1 MAEALTQAQSREEQQ
16 SPVDELVA
24 YLRAHPYKFDH
35 SKAELAQ
42 RFGMDEEFVGDVLD
56 TLRGSPNKLPTF
68 DSFFKAFSVTLR
80 TVGTYLSKLHDE
92 LTERP
97 VVAVL
102 VTLVLTVSVMLLLR
116 QAGFMG
122 LLPVPASSVPQ
133 TVQNAGVMLGGAAI
147 VLHALVYFRH
157 GMIRYAF
164 YGSAIVLVVAVSLFT
179 YLGWG
184 RPIDVN
190 PSQVIPADRALPFL
204 IFAGVVVSAF
214 YFAFATV
221 VCLAG
226 GYWHTSRADRE
237 QKRLTRQE
245 LIDRLFYL
253 QERLRDERF
262 DPAMKRKQSLVATLR
277 VTPWIPVVGLVAGF
291 AVGVVSVVLRSSFAT
306 APPVDSEQTMSLPEF
321 VAVVTQTLTGL
332 SFLAVGYLSGGIRR
346 AIVALVLMFAGTL
359 MAELMP
365 LQFFGPD
372 YFEYLRTSGALL
384 EGLLNTL
391 LLAILVGVGAH
402 IDKRARVRQKLQEHD
417 PAHVTAE
424 IVEIQWRL
432 SPTAAASCV
441 VVVDVAGSTRMK
453 AEADPLAVEYSFRAF
468 QTFVSNVTAKRGGT
482 VLSTAGDGAVLAFAS
497 CAEALYAAK
506 EIQTK
511 IAQFNSHTNRLSST
525 FRVRIGMHTGQVSAH
540 LQDVP
545 FNELIDIAAH
555 VEREAPVSGIALT
568 QRVVENL
575 QDERVAA
582 LKDQVDGQNVYV
594 VLNPT
599 LVV

>member
-1 MAEALTQAQSREEQQ
+1 MAEALTQTHGREGEQ

-35 SKAELAQ
+35 NKAELAE

-56 TLRGSPNKLPTF
+56 TLRGSPNKLPAF
-68 DSFFKAFSVTLR
+68 DSIFRATKVTARTVWSSVTR
-80 TVGTYLSKLHDE
+80 LHDE
-92 LTERP
+92 FTERP
-97 VVAVL
+97 MVAL
-102 VTLVLTVSVMLLLR
+102 FVTLALSVAVMLLLR
-116 QAGFMG
+116 QAGMVGF
-122 LLPVPASSVPQ
+122 LPVAEGEVDSTLQ
-133 TVQNAGVMLGGAAI
+133 TIGSLLGGAVI
-147 VLHALVYFRH
+147 VLHGLIYFRH
-157 GMIRYAF
+157 GMIRFAIF
-164 YGSAIVLVVAVSLFT
+164 GSGIVLAVAVALLS
-179 YLGWG
+179 YLGSG
-184 RPIDVN
+184 RDLTVN
-190 PSQVIPADRALPFL
+190 QTETVPAERALPL
-204 IFAGVVVSAF
+204 LVFAGIVISVF
-214 YFAFATV
+214 YFGFAAIV
-221 VCLAG
+221 SLAG
-226 GYWHTSRADRE
+226 GYWRTNQADRV

-245 LIDRLFYL
+245 LIDRLFSL
-253 QERLRDERF
+253 QERLRDQKF
-262 DPAMKRKQSLVATLR
+262 DPTVKRRPSLLALLR
-277 VTPWIPVVGLVAGF
+277 VTPWIPVIGLACGFFLGLVT
-291 AVGVVSVVLRSSFAT
+291 VSLRNSFGSS
-306 APPVDSEQTMSLPEF
+306 APVTSDAWMLLPGPVML
-321 VAVVTQTLTGL
+321 VTQSLTGAA
-332 SFLAVGYLSGGIRR
+332 FVIVGYLSGGIRR

-359 MAELMP
+359 VAELLP
-365 LQFFGPD
+365 FRFFGPD
-372 YFEYLRTSGALL
+372 YIDHLKSSGQLL
-384 EGLLNTL
+384 QGLLNTL
-391 LLAILVGVGAH
+391 LVAVLVGVGAH

-468 QTFVSNVTAKRGGT
+468 QAFVSGVTTKRGGA
-482 VLSTAGDGAVLAFAS
+482 VLSTAGDGAVLAFNS

-506 EIQTK
+506 ELQTK
-511 IAQFNSHTNRLSST
+511 IARFNESTNRLPSS

-555 VEREAPVSGIALT
+555 VEREAPVGGIAVT

-582 LKDQVDGQNVYV
+582 LKDQVDGQNVFV

>member
-1 MAEALTQAQSREEQQ
+1 MAEALTQTQGREEQQ

-35 SKAELAQ
+35 PKSELAK
-42 RFGMDEEFVGDVLD
+42 RFGMDEEFVADVLD

-68 DSFFKAFSVTLR
+68 DSFFKAFSVTAR
-80 TVGTYLSKLHDE
+80 GVGTYLLRLYDE
-92 LTERP
+92 FTERP

-102 VTLVLTVSVMLLLR
+102 VTLVLSVSVMMLLR
-116 QAGFMG
+116 HAGFLGM
-122 LLPVPASSVPQ
+122 LPVPEAKVAEAL
-133 TVQNAGVMLGGAAI
+133 QNVGLMLGGAVV

-164 YGSAIVLVVAVSLFT
+164 YGSSVVLAIAVSMFT
-179 YLGWG
+179 YLGRG
-184 RPIDVN
+184 RPLTVN
-190 PSQVIPADRALPFL
+190 GAFVPAEHAMPYYV
-204 IFAGVVVSAF
+204 FAGFAVTAF
-214 YFAFATV
+214 YFGFAAV
-221 VCLAG
+221 ACLVG
-226 GYWHTSRADRE
+226 GYWHTNTADRQ

-262 DPAMKRKQSLVATLR
+262 DPTVRRRQSIVAVLR
-277 VTPWIPVVGLVAGF
+277 TTPWMPVIGLGAGLVVGIAT
-291 AVGVVSVVLRSSFAT
+291 VVLRSSFAG
-306 APPVDSEQTMSLPEF
+306 PPLADSGLYMWLPEPIKLLSRL
-321 VAVVTQTLTGL
+321 VTGL
-332 SFLAVGYLSGGIRR
+332 SFLALGYLSGGIRR
-346 AIVALVLMFAGTL
+346 AVIALVLMFAGTL
-359 MAELMP
+359 AAEMMP
-365 LQFFGPD
+365 LPFFGPD
-372 YFEYLRTSGALL
+372 YIEYLKSSGAML

-391 LLAILVGVGAH
+391 LLALLVGVGAH

-417 PAHVTAE
+417 PAYVTAE

-468 QTFVSNVTAKRGGT
+468 HSFVAKITVKRGGT
-482 VLSTAGDGAVLAFAS
+482 VLSTAGDGAVLTFNS

-506 EIQTK
+506 EMQTK
-511 IAQFNSHTNRLSST
+511 IGQFNSNTNRLAAS
-525 FRVRIGMHTGQVSAH
+525 FRVRIGVHTGQVSAH

-545 FNELIDIAAH
+545 FSELIDIAAH
-555 VEREAPVSGIALT
+555 VEREAPVGGIAVT

-575 QDERVAA
+575 ADERVAA
-582 LKDQVDGQNVYV
+582 LKDQVDGQNVFV

>member
-1 MAEALTQAQSREEQQ
+1 MAEALTQTQGREGEH

-24 YLRAHPYKFDH
+24 YLRAHPYRFDH
-35 SKAELAQ
+35 NKSELAE

-68 DSFFKAFSVTLR
+68 DSFFRAFAVTAR
-80 TVGTYLSKLHDE
+80 TVWSYVVRLHDE
-92 LTERP
+92 FTERP
-97 VVAVL
+97 VVAL
-102 VTLVLTVSVMLLLR
+102 FVTLVLSVAVMLLLR
-116 QAGFMG
+116 QAGLIG
-122 LLPVPASSVPQ
+122 LLPVPEAEVIATLQ
-133 TVQNAGVMLGGAAI
+133 TVGAMLGGAL
-147 VLHALVYFRH
+147 VFLHGLIYFRH
-157 GMIRYAF
+157 GMLRYAI
-164 YGSAIVLVVAVSLFT
+164 YGSGVVLAVAVGLLS
-179 YLGWG
+179 YLGSG
-184 RPIDVN
+184 RPITVDQAN
-190 PSQVIPADRALPFL
+190 PIPAERAMPLL
-204 IFAGVVVSAF
+204 VAAGIVIAVF
-214 YFAFATV
+214 YFGFAAIV
-221 VCLAG
+221 SLAG
-226 GYWHTSRADRE
+226 GYWRTNQADRQ

-245 LIDRLFYL
+245 LINRLFTL
-253 QERLRDERF
+253 QERLRDQRF
-262 DPAMKRKQSLVATLR
+262 DPTVKRKPSLLALLR
-277 VTPWIPVVGLVAGF
+277 VTPWIPVIGLLCGFFLGLVT
-291 AVGVVSVVLRSSFAT
+291 VSLRASFGTLAPAT
-306 APPVDSEQTMSLPEF
+306 SDAWIMLPGPVM
-321 VAVVTQTLTGL
+321 VVTQLLTGAA
-332 SFLAVGYLSGGIRR
+332 FIVVGYLSGGIRR
-346 AIVALVLMFAGTL
+346 AIIALVMMFAGTL
-359 MAELMP
+359 AAELLP
-365 LQFFGPD
+365 FRFFGPD
-372 YFEYLRTSGALL
+372 FIDHLKTSGLL
-384 EGLLNTL
+384 LQGLLNTL
-391 LLAILVGVGAH
+391 LVSLLVGVGAH

-468 QTFVSNVTAKRGGT
+468 HEFIAKTTTKRGGT
-482 VLSTAGDGAVLAFAS
+482 VLSTAGDGAVLAFNS

-506 EIQTK
+506 ELQTK
-511 IAQFNSHTNRLSST
+511 VSRFNENTNRLPSS

-555 VEREAPVSGIALT
+555 VEREAPVGGIAVT

>member
-1 MAEALTQAQSREEQQ
+1 MAEALTQTHGREDHQ
-16 SPVDELVA
+16 SPIDELVA
-24 YLRAHPYKFDH
+24 HLRAHPYKFDH
-35 SKAELAQ
+35 SKTELAQ

-56 TLRGSPNKLPTF
+56 TLRGSPNKLQKV
-68 DSFFKAFSVTLR
+68 DSFFKAFSVTAR
-80 TVGTYLSKLHDE
+80 SVGTYLARLYE
-92 LTERP
+92 EFTERP

-102 VTLVLTVSVMLLLR
+102 VTLVLSASVMMLLR
-116 QAGFMG
+116 QAGLAGM
-122 LLPVPASSVPQ
+122 LPVPEASVTS
-133 TVQNAGVMLGGAAI
+133 TVQNVGLMLGGSLV

-164 YGSAIVLVVAVSLFT
+164 FGSAIVLALSVSLFA
-179 YLGWG
+179 YMG
-184 RPIDVN
+184 RGRGLTVN
-190 PSQVIPADRALPFL
+190 GAYVPPEGALPYL
-204 IFAGVVVSAF
+204 VFAGFAVSMF
-214 YFAFATV
+214 YFGFAAV
-221 VCLAG
+221 SCLAG
-226 GYWHTSRADRE
+226 GYWHTNTADRM
-237 QKRLTRQE
+237 QKKLTRQE

-253 QERLRDERF
+253 QERLRDEKF
-262 DPAMKRKQSLVATLR
+262 DPTVRRRQSLAAALR
-277 VTPWIPVVGLVAGF
+277 TTSWLPVISLLAGFVVGA
-291 AVGVVSVVLRSSFAT
+291 ATVVLRSSFAT
-306 APPVDSEQTMSLPEF
+306 APVPGADLPMSLPGP
-321 VAVVTQTLTGL
+321 VAVLSQVATGL
-332 SFLAVGYLSGGIRR
+332 SFLALGYLSGGIRR
-346 AIVALVLMFAGTL
+346 AVVALVLMFAGTL
-359 MAELMP
+359 AAEMLP
-365 LQFFGPD
+365 LPYFGPD
-372 YFEYLRTSGALL
+372 YIEYLRISGRLL
-384 EGLLNTL
+384 EGLLNAL
-391 LLAILVGVGAH
+391 LLGLLVGVGAH

-417 PAHVTAE
+417 PAYVTAE

-468 QTFVSNVTAKRGGT
+468 QDFIAKVTAKRGGT
-482 VLSTAGDGAVLAFAS
+482 VLSTAGDGAVLTFNS

-511 IAQFNSHTNRLSST
+511 IGRFNSNTNRLPAS
-525 FRVRIGMHTGQVSAH
+525 FRVRIGVHTGQVSAQ

-555 VEREAPVSGIALT
+555 VEREAPVGGIAVT

-575 QDERVAA
+575 ADERVAA